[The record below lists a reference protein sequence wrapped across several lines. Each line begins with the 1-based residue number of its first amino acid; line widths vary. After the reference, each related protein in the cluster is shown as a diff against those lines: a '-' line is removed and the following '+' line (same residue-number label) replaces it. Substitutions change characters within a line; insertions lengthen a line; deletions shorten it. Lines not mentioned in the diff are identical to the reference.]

1 MVNYKYSLREDA
13 INVSLTEKANKEF
26 IEKYKNIAGKKDVPD
41 LDSMLRSVSGD
52 LDNVK
57 DRLHRD
63 CCYQVVEYT
72 DNDGY
77 AKSCKYK
84 KEVVRV
90 VAVVK
95 VVSGKEARLQSLDV
109 DRTELYP
116 GEHVSSKVKTYGE
129 EARKAALK
137 AFLGSES
144 PLMTVGGYSEAVKE
158 WNEVVG
164 KMHDFAL

>member
-13 INVSLTEKANKEF
+13 ITVSLTEKANKEF
-26 IEKYKNIAGKKDVPD
+26 VEKYKNIAGKKNVPD

-57 DRLHRD
+57 GRLHRD

-77 AKSCKYK
+77 AKSCKHN
-84 KEVVRV
+84 KEVIRV

-95 VVSGKEARLQSLDV
+95 IVSSKEARLQSLAL
-109 DRTELYP
+109 DRTPLYP
-116 GEHVSSKVKTYGE
+116 GMHVSSKVKTYGE
-129 EARKAALK
+129 EARKVALK
-137 AFLGSES
+137 EFLGSEC
-144 PLMTVGGYSEAVKE
+144 PLMTVNGYSESVKE

-164 KMHDFAL
+164 KMCDFEV

>member
-26 IEKYKNIAGKKDVPD
+26 VEKYKNAVGKKVVPG

-52 LDNVK
+52 LDAVK

-63 CCYQVVEYT
+63 CCYKVVEYT

-84 KEVVRV
+84 KEVICVI
-90 VAVVK
+90 AVVK
-95 VVSGKEARLQSLDV
+95 MVSGKEARLQSLDV
-109 DRTELYP
+109 GRTQLYP
-116 GEHVSSKVKTYGE
+116 GMHVSSNVKTYGVK
-129 EARKAALK
+129 ARKAALK
-137 AFLGSES
+137 AFLGTEC
-144 PLMTVGGYSEAVKE
+144 PLMTVGGYSESVTE

-164 KMHDFAL
+164 KMSDFAV